1 MSTCV
6 STFGEFSEHIMIK
19 TENSHDI
26 CTRCGYC
33 DYSTSEPSVYYD
45 GVEVDAP
52 ANIKQ
57 GDWANLCTQVAEI
70 HAFITTLHEQLQPTL
85 ASIQSRGIMGLLMGS
100 KGK

>member
-1 MSTCV
+1 MNTDDV
-6 STFGEFSEHIMIK
+6 TINEL
-19 TENSHDI
+19 
-26 CTRCGYC
+26 
-33 DYSTSEPSVYYD
+33 EPSVYYD

-57 GDWANLCTQVAEI
+57 GDWANLCAQVAEI